1 MKSVF
6 AIKRDALLRLIE
18 ASEDY
23 KREIAPNAAPIDFV
37 IEGSALVELE
47 YCRYIIRL
55 PVSDLSPI
63 NWSALGYVLI
73 DIAPLPAVEET
84 LSAITGAARM
94 DRTHIKPL
102 TPDTEDIEIDGTAY
116 LTVIKYLHI
125 VISGDIGV
133 DDRLQ
138 GIALSV
144 VPIGTVSDIDIE
156 DRGKVV
162 PIDILGMAAKETV
175 SALGS
180 SVAPGTVNFVGMGA
194 VDGYSLEGY
203 GSIEGAEAT
212 GFEIVQDV
220 DIDLRANFTV
230 VHIYSFAVKQDVAG
244 TTIRLRIDRVK
255 ARCLVVVQN
264 VDEEGNISYDLL
276 KTITLSAVQNIT
288 VEDSCVLSIER
299 SAVFGDYP
307 TTTFG
312 DLADKTFNELRR
324 IVV

>member
-55 PVSDLSPI
+55 PVSDISPI
-63 NWSALGYVLI
+63 KWSALGYVLI

-94 DRTHIKPL
+94 DEAHIKPL

-116 LTVIKYLHI
+116 LAAIKYLHI

-162 PIDILGMAAKETV
+162 PVDILGMAAKETI

-180 SVAPGTVNFVGMGA
+180 SVAPGTVNFVRMGA

-203 GSIEGAEAT
+203 GSIEGAAAT
-212 GFEIVQDV
+212 GVEIVQDV
-220 DIDLRANFTV
+220 VGL
-230 VHIYSFAVKQDVAG
+230 
-244 TTIRLRIDRVK
+244 TIRLRIDRVK
-255 ARCLVVVQN
+255 TKCLASVQN
-264 VDEEGNISYDLL
+264 MCAEGNITYQTF
-276 KTITLSAVQNIT
+276 KTVTLSTVDNIA
-288 VEDSCVLSIER
+288 VEDSCVLSVER
-299 SAVFGDYP
+299 LAVFGDYP
-307 TTTFG
+307 NFTFG